1 MENSSITIYVKMDE
15 NNSLI
20 GLQSS
25 IFLEDMNGWNLVD
38 EWKEGEDRY
47 MYAHADNGEY
57 LQLKHGKPLYD
68 ELGRPNY
75 HDDFLLWTDEEKEQL
90 YPVITNEE
98 QANEL
103 EELKQRQEMVEQ
115 ALQDAILMMMG

>member
-57 LQLKHGKPLYD
+57 IMSKHGYPLYD

-75 HDDFLLWTDEEKEQL
+75 HDDFLLWTVEEKEKL
-90 YPVITNEE
+90 YPIHEDEVQPNK
-98 QANEL
+98 L
-103 EELKQRQEMVEQ
+103 EELEKRQELVEQ